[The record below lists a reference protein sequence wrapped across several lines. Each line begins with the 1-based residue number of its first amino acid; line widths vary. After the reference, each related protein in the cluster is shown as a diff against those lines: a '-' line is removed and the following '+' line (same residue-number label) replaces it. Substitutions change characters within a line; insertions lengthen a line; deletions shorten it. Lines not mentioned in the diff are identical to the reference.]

1 MCLISLQD
9 GSIATAEN
17 HLFSFDQFKQYL
29 QGIAGGNR
37 SSETATAIV
46 RDVQNFFQTM
56 TAKGDQFYIK
66 VLLNQ
71 QNLEQYYHFLRTKK
85 QFKPT
90 TNAEKLRRIKLAI
103 RFTMHTQEDDQVLYV
118 KACRY
123 LDLIKQWVYSLSKSI
138 SLQRQRHSLN
148 IIQELPSVGNPLNF
162 LENPTVNLKVQ
173 HAIECLQVSFEL
185 EDVKLLT
192 AFAAALLIYRNCQ
205 RSGVVQNLRIDEFE
219 RRQAANKD
227 KLVVSCIN
235 HKTGP
240 QGRAQLVITNQA
252 EHIIL
257 MYQQLIREHI
267 EPAPGC
273 DGLLFLTSNGKKYT
287 QVYRKIKEA
296 AIVNG
301 LKDFIPPPP
310 KMYRIVVS
318 TEAARNL
325 NDCNL
330 RMVAR
335 HLSHSE
341 NTSRQYYEF
350 SNTSDATEAHDT
362 IQELAK
368 QRYS

>member
-1 MCLISLQD
+1 M
-9 GSIATAEN
+9 
-17 HLFSFDQFKQYL
+17 

-56 TAKGDQFYIK
+56 TARGDQFRIK
-66 VLLNQ
+66 LLLNQ
-71 QNLEQYYHFLRTKK
+71 KNLERYYHFLKTNK
-85 QFKPT
+85 QYKPT

-103 RFTMHTQEDDQVLYV
+103 KFIMHMQDNQALYV
-118 KACRY
+118 KGCRY

-138 SLQRQRHSLN
+138 SLQRQSHSLS
-148 IIQELPSVGNPLNF
+148 IIQELPSVGNPLIF

-173 HAIECLQVSFEL
+173 HAIECLKVSFQL
-185 EDVKLLT
+185 NDVKLLT

-205 RSGVVQNLRIDEFE
+205 RSGVVQNLRVDEFE

-240 QGRAQLVITNQA
+240 QGRAQLLITNQA

-257 MYQQLIREHI
+257 MYQQLIREHLV
-267 EPAPGC
+267 PAPGC
-273 DGLLFLTSNGKKYT
+273 DDLLFLTSNGKKYT

-296 AIVNG
+296 AVING
-301 LKDFIPPPP
+301 LKEFIPPPP
-310 KMYRIVVS
+310 KMYRTVVS

-368 QRYS
+368 QRYT